1 VVLVEVLED
10 TKMALAEAALLGR
23 EITAVPTLAEKVVLA
38 VVAVLGR
45 LEPMEAFPPP
55 PTHLEQAVLV

>member
-10 TKMALAEAALLGR
+10 TKNGVGGSGTAGQ